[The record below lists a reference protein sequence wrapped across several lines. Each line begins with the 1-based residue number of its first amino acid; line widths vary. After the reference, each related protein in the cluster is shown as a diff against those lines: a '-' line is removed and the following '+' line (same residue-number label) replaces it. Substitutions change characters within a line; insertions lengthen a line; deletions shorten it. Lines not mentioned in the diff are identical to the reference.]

1 MATIS
6 CTKDEREFILNL
18 AKNKRDELN
27 AAAEKAL
34 NAGDSTTNFALSYQ
48 SNVAASILK
57 KLEGARD

>member
-6 CTKDEREFILNL
+6 CTKEEREFILNM

-34 NAGDSTTNFALSYQ
+34 NAGDSTTNFALAYQ
-48 SNVAASILK
+48 SNVAASIVK
-57 KLEGARD
+57 KMEGVRD